1 MTRKVQDL
9 GAKVE
14 ESLAQVLCPHCGLLV
29 KDKPVPNFCHWEFLF
44 DLARL
49 LAKPEARRVRR
60 IRCKEQNCDHPV
72 LHPLTCLLGKL
83 ATKDRLLLAVVVDA
97 EHRHTPSGDYNRPTY
112 NPEPEGLACEKNDN
126 ITNRRSER
134 YKRYNNGW
142 DIKTFW
148 ILEFDDSETRSLA
161 GWLADVFTQTVEIDI
176 EGF

>member
-1 MTRKVQDL
+1 M
-9 GAKVE
+9 
-14 ESLAQVLCPHCGLLV
+14 
-29 KDKPVPNFCHWEFLF
+29 
-44 DLARL
+44 
-49 LAKPEARRVRR
+49 
-60 IRCKEQNCDHPV
+60 
-72 LHPLTCLLGKL
+72 
-83 ATKDRLLLAVVVDA
+83 LLAVVVDA